1 MTTLVTGA
9 SGFVGSAIVRQLLDA
24 GFSVRVLLRSNSPK
38 DNIAGLDVETVIGDL
53 TNISSLK
60 QAADGCATLF
70 HAAADYRIWAPH
82 PQAMYAANVD
92 GTRNMMRAA
101 LDAGVQRIVYTSSVA
116 TLGLRQ
122 DGTSAN
128 EETPSFLDSMI
139 GHYKRSKFMAEEV
152 VRDLVEQEKLPAVI
166 VNPSTPVGPRDI
178 KPTPTGKMILDAARG
193 RLPAYVDTG
202 LNIVHVDDVATGH
215 LLALAK
221 GMIGERYILG
231 GDNMSLKEIL
241 SQVAT
246 ITNRQPPH
254 IRLPHHVVL
263 PLAWIAQGLARIS
276 GATQPIMTVD
286 GVRMA
291 KKHMF
296 YSSAKAERKL
306 DYTHR
311 PATEALRDAVA
322 WFRGHADL

>member
-24 GFSVRVLLRSNSPK
+24 DFSVRALLRPNSPK

-60 QAADGCATLF
+60 QAADGCSTLF

-82 PQAMYAANVD
+82 PQAMYTANVD

-101 LDAGVQRIVYTSSVA
+101 LDVGVQRIVYTSSVA
-116 TLGLRQ
+116 TLGIRQ
-122 DGTSAN
+122 DSTSAN
-128 EETPSFLDSMI
+128 EETPSCLDNMI
-139 GHYKRSKFMAEEV
+139 GHYKRSKFMAEKV
-152 VRDLVEQEKLPAVI
+152 VHDLVEQENLPAVI

-178 KPTPTGKMILDAARG
+178 KPTPTGKMILNAARE
-193 RLPAYVDTG
+193 RMPAYVDTG

-215 LLALAK
+215 LLALDK

-246 ITNRQPPH
+246 ITNHQPPH

-296 YSSAKAERKL
+296 YSSAKAEREL
-306 DYTHR
+306 GYTHR
-311 PATEALRDAVA
+311 PATEALRDAIA
-322 WFRGHADL
+322 WFRSYADL